1 MANMKSLV
9 LASACVFLVAT
20 ATAQERPASISV
32 GADAA
37 ATSDVRGGVGSRAG
51 GAGEPLALGWN
62 WYLPLESWSYFNG
75 STQRLWAEFRNSTD
89 TIETNANN
97 DQAQMINHATSNNHW
112 LGIYWT
118 SSSAWSSSRLWYY

>member
-37 ATSDVRGGVGSRAG
+37 ATPNVSGGFGSRAG
-51 GAGEPLALGWN
+51 EPLVVGGWN